1 MKRFA
6 FIFGIALVAAIL
18 VGVGVWIG
26 LAHCLMWEA
35 YNVTVLDKSLTDASI
50 TARILHDLDSG
61 QIDKARSLLR
71 SQLEADIVTIWAL
84 GDYSDARS
92 RKLTTNVLARI
103 AAFRA
108 EYPAIYT
115 NRTSGDEAQIDA
127 KVTSILEQARK
138 GSRD

>member
-1 MKRFA
+1 MPTVLCA
-6 FIFGIALVAAIL
+6 
-18 VGVGVWIG
+18 
-26 LAHCLMWEA
+26 EA

-71 SQLEADIVTIWAL
+71 SQLETDIVTIWAL

-115 NRTSGDEAQIDA
+115 NRTSGGEAQIDA
-127 KVTSILEQARK
+127 KVASILEQARK
-138 GSRD
+138 EQTK